1 MTDKGNYFFQIALLT
16 KEVVMNKRISYLLM
30 LCFLFA
36 GAVSYAAA
44 DKNLAKE
51 DKKFLNDAANG
62 GMMEVQLGQ
71 LAEQKATSPDVKNF
85 GARMVTDHGKAND
98 ELKKIAARKGA
109 TLPGKLESKLKSNV
123 ERLTKL
129 SGGDFDKKY
138 MHEMVKDHTKDVAEF
153 RDATTKVKD
162 PDLNAFAAKT
172 LPILEDHLKQ
182 AKDIAQKVG
191 VDVNKAEQEGRKH
204 AEKRK

>member
-1 MTDKGNYFFQIALLT
+1 
-16 KEVVMNKRISYLLM
+16 MNKRISCLLM
-30 LCFLFA
+30 LCFLFT
-36 GAVSYAAA
+36 GAMSYAAA

-98 ELKKIAARKGA
+98 ELKKIAGQKGA

-162 PDLNAFAAKT
+162 PDLSAFAAKT
-172 LPILEDHLKQ
+172 LPTLEDHLKQ

-191 VDVNKAEQEGRKH
+191 VDVNKAEQEGRKQ